1 MIQWGYGYVPYKTPV
16 YFPVSFKSYARV
28 IPCAVND
35 GGYVFDN
42 IYNVRI
48 NYFVVGVTTAQGVAY
63 NASIMWIACGF

>member
-1 MIQWGYGYVPYKTPV
+1 MIQCGYGYVPYKTAV

-42 IYNVRI
+42 IYNVQI
-48 NYFVVGVTTAQGVAY
+48 NYFVVGVRTAQGGNY
-63 NASIMWIACGF
+63 NVNIMWIACGF